1 MTLGEMASVKKI
13 KLSEFPEQAQK
24 LVTRVQQSGESFQIV
39 RGDTVLA
46 ELTPPGVARVDTLV
60 GFMRDSIVI
69 NGDVIS
75 PVITLA
81 KES

>member
-1 MTLGEMASVKKI
+1 MKQI
-13 KLSEFPEQAQK
+13 KLSEFPAQAKK
-24 LVTRVQQSGESFQIV
+24 LVGLVQDSGESFQIV
-39 RGDTVLA
+39 KGDAVLA
-46 ELTPPGVARVDTLV
+46 ELTPPGVARADTLV